1 MKRVMPKLIAAFLV
15 SLCLLPVAARAQRLH
30 LVTVALPPL
39 APQAKQPGF
48 ADAVARE
55 AFRRVG
61 VDIEVNVLP
70 GDRALVNV
78 NTGLDDG
85 DLLRTPAVEKDYPN
99 LVRVPEKMMDFD
111 FVGYSQ
117 NPKLHVDGF
126 AGLKPYVVSYVAG
139 WKIYEQKVKDYRE
152 LTTAPSL
159 NEMFLLLKNRRAEVV
174 LADRWQGLWAAR
186 QAGVKAHVIEPPFVR
201 SPMYMYL
208 NQRHAALAPK
218 LANAL
223 AQMKADGT
231 YQRIVDKLLHPLEK
245 P

>member
-1 MKRVMPKLIAAFLV
+1 MKRAMPKLIATFLV
-15 SLCLLPVAARAQRLH
+15 SMCLLPAVAHAQRLH

-39 APQAKQPGF
+39 APHAGQPGF

-61 VDIEVNVLP
+61 VDIEVSVLP
-70 GDRALVNV
+70 GDRALMNV

-117 NPKLHVDGF
+117 NPALSIDGL
-126 AGLKPYVVSYVAG
+126 AGLKPYVVSYTAG

-152 LTTAPSL
+152 LTSAPSL
-159 NEMFLLLKNRRAEVV
+159 NEMFLLLKNGRAEVV

-186 QAGVKAHVIEPPFVR
+186 LAGVTVHVIEPPFVK

-223 AQMKADGT
+223 VQMKADGT
-231 YQRIVDKLLHPLEK
+231 YQRIVDKMLRPLES